1 MDNLMQYL
9 PSDAMSYI
17 TDLIKLVPVGL
28 LLALVIWLI
37 ASLIRVGFDIIKKA

>member
-1 MDNLMQYL
+1 MDNLVKYL
-9 PSDAMSYI
+9 PSDALSYI

-28 LLALVIWLI
+28 LLALAIWLI

>member
-1 MDNLMQYL
+1 MDKLTQYL
-9 PSDAMSYI
+9 PPDALSYI

-37 ASLIRVGFDIIKKA
+37 ASLIRVGFDIIRKA